1 MKRELIDFF
10 SHQTDIR
17 LAILFGS
24 AASDR
29 LQPESDVDVAVLAAQ
44 PLSAERKAK
53 LMGATALLSGR
64 PVDLVDL
71 RSAGQP
77 LLGQILQG
85 QQIKGSTDMLAQLAY
100 RNVIERADFLPLVE
114 RALTYR
120 RNLWIQQSSYA

>member
-10 SHQTDIR
+10 SRQTDIR

-24 AASDR
+24 AASNR
-29 LQPESDVDVAVLAAQ
+29 LQPESDVDVAVLASQ
-44 PLSAERKAK
+44 PLSASRKAE
-53 LMGATALLSGR
+53 LMGSIALLSGR

-100 RNVIERADFLPLVE
+100 RNVIERNDFLPLIQ
-114 RALTYR
+114 RSLAQR
-120 RNLWIQQSSYA
+120 RQAWIQT